1 MSKLNFSKGFFLA
14 AAVAV
19 AGCNAPQPY
28 TGQTFAQTP
37 ALPSVPAAGNLG
49 AEMDLVGL
57 LVGQLGISPQQA
69 LGGVGSIFSLAQQRL
84 NPGDFSLLSSNVPNM
99 DRYLGAVSNQPKFG
113 DDGGSSLLGTAG
125 GLLGLAGSFQSLGMN
140 SSMIGQF
147 VPVVLQYVQ
156 NQGGASAMAL
166 LEQALYR

>member
-1 MSKLNFSKGFFLA
+1 MSKHNFSKGFFLA
-14 AAVAV
+14 SVVAAV
-19 AGCNAPQPY
+19 GCNAPQPY

-37 ALPSVPAAGNLG
+37 ARPLMPAAGNLG
-49 AEMDLVGL
+49 AETDLVSL
-57 LVGQLGISPQQA
+57 LVGQLGVSQQQA

-84 NPGDFSLLSSNVPNM
+84 NPGDFSLLSANVPDM
-99 DRYLGAVSNQPKFG
+99 DRYLGAVSSQPRLG
-113 DDGGSSLLGTAG
+113 NDGGSSLLGMAG

-156 NQGGASAMAL
+156 NQGGATAMAL
-166 LEQALYR
+166 LEQVLYR